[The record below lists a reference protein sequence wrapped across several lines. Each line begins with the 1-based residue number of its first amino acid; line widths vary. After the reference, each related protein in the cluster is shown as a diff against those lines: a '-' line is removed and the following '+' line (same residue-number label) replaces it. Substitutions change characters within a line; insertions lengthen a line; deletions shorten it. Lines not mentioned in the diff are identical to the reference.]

1 MLMFVASYRVH
12 ILKKLE
18 RSVFDL
24 KLNIYICVLIST

>member
-18 RSVFDL
+18 IFVFDL
-24 KLNIYICVLIST
+24 KLNIYICV